1 MSILFF
7 FSFQVTVVTAF
18 FILVCSCLVAAHEK
32 KINLD
37 DIEQDNLKS
46 EQANEDSKSGTEYSA
61 QPASRAEQSAHYG
74 AQQSEVQNTIQ
85 YAVEEPNASDQP
97 ELDYPV
103 RATGANYVD
112 LNRIQH
118 QGQQIVYN
126 RNHQS
131 ALQYAVSPPQQH
143 PGLVQR
149 TPMTLVLVPQ
159 IDTSS
164 SNSVVLYANNQH
176 QQQLYQQKL
185 PAIAYQQVYH
195 EQSPH
200 AHQQTVE
207 SAKEGQQSEEHGAQT
222 QFLPSQVQEEANSHE
237 IQIQHP
243 QYIAAPQYEQQQQY
257 VSQQLPEYQQQ
268 QVEYAEPQGHA
279 PVYQYTSQ
287 PQQYA
292 VFSQLP
298 QKQLYTQVNYK
309 YLPPLENHNGRP
321 QSAVGV
327 GGGRPSH
334 VIQPVATY
342 SKPDE
347 TPKVLSQYAH
357 GISRP
362 IYSHISGNL
371 VQNHYKSRYSPNS
384 QLQQHFHVPQTG
396 NGIEEDFRSIHSSY
410 PYERKPSSL
419 LDSYIPS
426 SLQVA
431 YLNKGYSKEPLKTYE
446 LIASQG
452 YKYEK
457 GFLPNQMYATPNG
470 GVEFRNYKRH
480 AKLS

>member
-1 MSILFF
+1 MAVI
-7 FSFQVTVVTAF
+7 TAG
-18 FILVCSCLVAAHEK
+18 FILVFSCLVTAHEK

-46 EQANEDSKSGTEYSA
+46 EQASEDDKSEIKYSA
-61 QPASRAEQSAHYG
+61 QPGLRAEPSAHYG
-74 AQQSEVQNTIQ
+74 AQHSDVQNTIQ
-85 YAVEEPNASDQP
+85 YAVEEPNPSDQP
-97 ELDYPV
+97 EGDYPAH
-103 RATGANYVD
+103 ATGAKYVD
-112 LNRIQH
+112 LNRLQH

-126 RNHQS
+126 GNHQS
-131 ALQYAVSPPQQH
+131 APQYAVPPPSQH
-143 PGLVQR
+143 PGLLQR

-176 QQQLYQQKL
+176 QQQYQQKL
-185 PAIAYQQVYH
+185 PVIAYQQVYQ
-195 EQSPH
+195 EQTPYT
-200 AHQQTVE
+200 HQQNAINVE
-207 SAKEGQQSEEHGAQT
+207 SAEEGQQSEEHAPQT
-222 QFLPSQVQEEANSHE
+222 QYLPSPVQDEANSHE
-237 IQIQHP
+237 IQVQHP
-243 QYIAAPQYEQQQQY
+243 QYVAAQYQEQPQQY
-257 VSQQLPEYQQQ
+257 AAQPEYQQQ

-279 PVYQYTSQ
+279 PRYQYTSQ

-292 VFSQLP
+292 VFSQVP

-309 YLPPLENHNGRP
+309 YLPPSENLNGRP
-321 QSAVGV
+321 QHAIGY

-334 VIQPVATY
+334 FY
-342 SKPDE
+342 GKPDE

-371 VQNHYKSRYSPNS
+371 VQDHYKPRYSPNS
-384 QLQQHFHVPQTG
+384 QALEHSHVPQSG
-396 NGIEEDFRSIHSSY
+396 NGIEEEFRAIHNHY

-426 SLQVA
+426 SLQIA

-470 GVEFRNYKRH
+470 GIEFRNYKRQ